1 MSLTYGDLKEQLIDM
16 GFEDSNVL
24 ETENYDRVFRNAI
37 NRATSVIYNTVERQ
51 LEWFILKDD
60 DIDEL
65 EVPLKVKVT
74 TSDSANMNMA
84 TICEPLLP
92 LLAAHYIWLDDDIQK
107 ATYYYN
113 EYDSLK
119 QEIVSTANLRRK
131 ATIVTMSELQEEA
144 EEE

>member
-16 GFEDSNVL
+16 GFEESNVL
-24 ETENYDRVFRNAI
+24 ETENYGSVFRNAI

-51 LEWFILKDD
+51 LEWFILQDD
-60 DIDEL
+60 NWDEL
-65 EVPLKVKVT
+65 EVPLKVRST
-74 TSDSANMNMA
+74 TTDNANMNMA

-113 EYDSLK
+113 EYYSLK
-119 QEIVSTANLRRK
+119 QELVNMTNLRRK
-131 ATIVTMSELQEEA
+131 ATIVTMRELQGDSET
-144 EEE
+144 